1 MQALRAGVAY
11 FALVFALGF
20 AFGTTRTLLLAR
32 FPEISRFAAVL
43 VELPVILTA
52 SWLICR
58 RMIRR
63 MAVPGSMRE
72 RAVMGAAAFA
82 LTMLAEA
89 VLDALLAGATLAGHF
104 AQYFEPSHAL
114 GLAGQVAFGLLP
126 LIAGSDAGLSRKRS
140 GR

>member
-1 MQALRAGVAY
+1 MRALRAGVAY

-20 AFGTTRTLLLAR
+20 AFGTVRTLLLAR

-52 SWLICR
+52 CWSICR
-58 RMIRR
+58 HLIRR
-63 MAVPGSMRE
+63 LAVPDTLRE
-72 RAVMGAAAFA
+72 REIMGAVAFA
-82 LTMLAEA
+82 LLMLAEA
-89 VLDALLAGATLAGHF
+89 VLDALLADATLAGHF
-104 AQYFEPSHAL
+104 AQYSEPSHAL

>member
-1 MQALRAGVAY
+1 
-11 FALVFALGF
+11 
-20 AFGTTRTLLLAR
+20 
-32 FPEISRFAAVL
+32 
-43 VELPVILTA
+43 
-52 SWLICR
+52 
-58 RMIRR
+58 
-63 MAVPGSMRE
+63 
-72 RAVMGAAAFA
+72 MGAAAFT

-114 GLAGQVAFGLLP
+114 GLAGQVAFGLMP